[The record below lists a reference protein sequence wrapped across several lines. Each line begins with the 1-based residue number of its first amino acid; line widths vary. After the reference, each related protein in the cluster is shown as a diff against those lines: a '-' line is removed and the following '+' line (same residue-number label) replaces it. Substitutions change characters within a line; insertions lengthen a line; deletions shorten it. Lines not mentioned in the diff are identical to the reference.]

1 MLISSQIYTTKI
13 TGFYSLGHIEF
24 TLSDIRP
31 QLLLSIAIDKLQK
44 GDAVL
49 YAVFIR
55 SIIANLWCMS
65 KCAKSI
71 WTYSW
76 SVGLFFAHSLRIQ
89 KAYKIDMLQSDHI
102 GRRSAYSTDVNSRQ
116 SHKRKNS
123 PSNLASSPVARQ
135 NTISCLTQKVWQ
147 EKVFSGP
154 LYLFLIVQKHII
166 THQTKGIDRSD
177 ATTS

>member
-1 MLISSQIYTTKI
+1 MLINSQIRTTKI

-55 SIIANLWCMS
+55 SIIANLRCMS

-71 WTYSW
+71 
-76 SVGLFFAHSLRIQ
+76 
-89 KAYKIDMLQSDHI
+89 
-102 GRRSAYSTDVNSRQ
+102 
-116 SHKRKNS
+116 
-123 PSNLASSPVARQ
+123 
-135 NTISCLTQKVWQ
+135 
-147 EKVFSGP
+147 
-154 LYLFLIVQKHII
+154 
-166 THQTKGIDRSD
+166 
-177 ATTS
+177 